1 MRNTFLLLV
10 MFLLATKIVS
20 SQIKKEQENSKF
32 SSDKFIILSCMP
44 NMSQIKV
51 LNNKAI
57 KLVKPQYP
65 TELLEEG
72 KRGAVTVQVT
82 INENGKVISAS
93 SLSGTPSF
101 SQLAL
106 EAVKKSK
113 FKRFVRCGKPVKITG
128 NVIYNFIPPE

>member
-1 MRNTFLLLV
+1 
-10 MFLLATKIVS
+10 MFLLATQIVNSKIKV
-20 SQIKKEQENSKF
+20 EQEDSKF
-32 SSDKFIILSCMP
+32 PSDKFVILSCKP

-65 TELLEEG
+65 TKLLEEV

-93 SLSGTPSF
+93 SFSGNPSF
-101 SQLAL
+101 RQLAV

-113 FKRFVRCGKPVKITG
+113 FKRFIRCGKAVKITG